1 MSVPRDPHGQAY
13 SRLTPDPKAPC
24 LCGSGARF
32 KNCCKGRLPGF
43 NNGKKWREAARQ
55 KRWTE
60 MIRHLRADVTQYST
74 WHLSHTAPAVR
85 LRPELRSEWLMNIDI
100 EALSDNVENLMW
112 GYGRKG
118 WLDRLPDV
126 LDRLK
131 SNIDDPR
138 WRAKIAYQRGI
149 CALWQEDR
157 ARAAREIEPLQP
169 ITPDATDVDLLQL
182 HLDLNG
188 RKMGLTERLTF
199 YDQIS
204 SLSKSRSDKLQ
215 YGGARAFEILLA
227 GDEAG
232 ARGAFEGVIA
242 LGRELE
248 DQKPL
253 SATAELW
260 LCRALEGKAV
270 IDRNE
275 ELFAEIDERLT
286 RQLEND
292 LWSKAGRANVWRSL
306 GDARRYGGSYDP
318 AIDAYRKAGSLDTLP
333 ELLTFEAE
341 CELRRGNA
349 DEAFRL
355 IRSVSV
361 DRLDDPERA
370 DHAFTSFYIALAR
383 RDRPSLL
390 DARAL
395 LKNAVTTQPYFETQR
410 LQHIITIG
418 EALEAI
424 ETEARGPEL
433 GPILSKLKTVSRYVQ
448 LNPNYNGVGINGN
461 VIIDDFIARAEKR
474 LREDAKDQPTY
485 PELTTSGDSTDS

>member
-1 MSVPRDPHGQAY
+1 MSAPRDPDGQAHI
-13 SRLTPDPKAPC
+13 LFAPDPKAPC

-32 KNCCKGRLPGF
+32 QNCCKGRLPGF
-43 NNGKKWREAARQ
+43 NNGKKWRDAARQ

-60 MIRHLRADVTQYST
+60 MIRHLRADVTQYSI

-85 LRPELRSEWLMNIDI
+85 RRPELRSEWLMNIDI
-100 EALSDNVENLMW
+100 EALSDTVENLMW

-118 WLDRLPDV
+118 WLDRLPDA
-126 LDRLK
+126 LNRLK
-131 SNIDDPR
+131 YNIDDPR

-149 CALWQEDR
+149 CALWQDDR
-157 ARAAREIEPLQP
+157 ARAALEIEPLQP
-169 ITPDATDVDLLQL
+169 ITSDATDVDLLQL

-188 RKMGLTERLTF
+188 RKMGLTERLAF
-199 YDQIS
+199 YDQIR
-204 SLSKSRSDKLQ
+204 SLSDSRCDKLQ

-232 ARGAFEGVIA
+232 ARGAFEDVIA

-248 DQKPL
+248 DEKPL
-253 SATAELW
+253 SVTAEIW

-270 IDRNE
+270 IDRDE
-275 ELFAEIDERLT
+275 ALFAEIDVRLT

-292 LWSKAGRANVWRSL
+292 IWGKAGRANVWRSL
-306 GDARRYGGSYDP
+306 GDARRYRGSYDP
-318 AIDAYRKAGSLDTLP
+318 AINAYREARALDTLP

-355 IRSVSV
+355 IRLVSV
-361 DRLDDPERA
+361 DKLDDPERA

-395 LKNAVTTQPYFETQR
+395 LKNAVTPQPYFETQR

-424 ETEARGPEL
+424 EKEAKGPEL
-433 GPILSKLKTVSRYVQ
+433 GPILSGLKTVSRYVQ
-448 LNPNYNGVGINGN
+448 LNPNYNGIGINGN

-474 LREDAKDQPTY
+474 LREEAKDQPTY
-485 PELTTSGDSTDS
+485 PGLTALGGSAES